1 MSLVST
7 STWRAGLVNLHAGHQ
22 SEDSMLRR
30 AGQLIYRPDIDARV
44 EQKQQQCQEGEIQP
58 PSHPS
63 DSTANTITSVSSASG
78 NEHLPAEQEL
88 YIVGVDWVTGSTCPV
103 VWPPQAH
110 GHIQEVI

>member
-63 DSTANTITSVSSASG
+63 ETL
-78 NEHLPAEQEL
+78 LP
-88 YIVGVDWVTGSTCPV
+88 TPS
-103 VWPPQAH
+103 PQYPRQVAMN
-110 GHIQEVI
+110 IFQLNRNYT